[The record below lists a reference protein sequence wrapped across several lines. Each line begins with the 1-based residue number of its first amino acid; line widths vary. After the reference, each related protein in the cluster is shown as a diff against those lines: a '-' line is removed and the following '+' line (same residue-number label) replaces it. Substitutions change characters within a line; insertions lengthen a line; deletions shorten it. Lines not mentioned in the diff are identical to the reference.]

1 MGTLSEIITELNQ
14 NYNALGEDLVLLE
27 ALIGAVQGETVFPED
42 CVETAVYRM
51 GDYIEQHAGEIVQT
65 AESASHCVLSR
76 DCPFEPGGSNGRPA
90 PGMERQKVGARSRG
104 RAALPLHGR
113 P

>member
-1 MGTLSEIITELNQ
+1 MKNLSEIITELNQ

-27 ALIGAVQGETVFPED
+27 ALIGAVRGETVFPED
-42 CVETAVYRM
+42 CVESAVYRM

-76 DCPFEPGGSNGRPA
+76 DCPAHVIGRSAQRPFGRCKHRLVGPGGSNGRPA
-90 PGMERQKVGARSRG
+90 PGMER
-104 RAALPLHGR
+104 
-113 P
+113 